1 MSVVDLA
8 RGGVPHPA
16 SRASASAPDR
26 LAELLLYLP
35 IVGVTF
41 FSKFGMSFGT
51 RSVSVALLFI
61 WAALA
66 AGVLLGRMQINVGN
80 FVFYSAMVA
89 VLAAEQ
95 VFGGHYFS
103 GKSIALLVVLHFPY
117 IASLGSGL
125 ARQDLLLRFYANVA
139 LILAL
144 CGIVQFAGQFV
155 TAYETLFPIDQLPDG
170 LLLSGYHNLIP
181 LGSSGLYKSNGIFLN
196 EPSELSQN
204 LAIAVIIEFLFVRR
218 FLRRLLRLFILAAGM
233 AVSFSG
239 TGLVILACVAPLIII
254 MQRRLDLFFL
264 LLVLGALGLG
274 AVALVGAEALHLEVF
289 VERAGELRQGGSE
302 TSGFARYLAGFYLFD
317 QYLWQDL
324 GSTLFGMGAGA
335 WEDYSRRAIYG
346 AAGVTW
352 VKMPFEYGLIGAAV
366 YFAFIGNCIFRSR
379 QSIFLRW
386 GMLVYLLL
394 NEALVPFAHGLI
406 LPALVW
412 PSDEKRGRDEGA

>member
-16 SRASASAPDR
+16 SRVSAPAQDR

-41 FSKFGMSFGT
+41 FAKFGMSFGT
-51 RSVSVALLFI
+51 RSISVALLFI

-66 AGVLLGRMQINVGN
+66 AGLLLGRMQINGGN

-95 VFGGHYFS
+95 VFGGNYFS
-103 GKSIALLVVLHFPY
+103 GKSVALLVAIHFPY
-117 IASLGSGL
+117 VVSLGNGL
-125 ARQDLLLRFYANVA
+125 ARQDSLLRFYANVA

-144 CGIVQFAGQFV
+144 CGIAQFAGQFV
-155 TAYETLFPIDQLPDG
+155 TGYEMLFPIDQLPDG
-170 LLLSGYHNLIP
+170 LLLGGYHNLIP
-181 LGSSGLYKSNGIFLN
+181 LGSSGLYKSNGIFLT

-204 LAIAVIIEFLFVRR
+204 LAIAIIIEFLFVRR
-218 FLRRLLRLFILAAGM
+218 FLQRLLRLFILAAGM

-239 TGLVILACVAPLIII
+239 TGLVLLACVAPLIII
-254 MQRRLDLFFL
+254 IQRRLDLFLL
-264 LLVLGALGLG
+264 LLVLGALGVG
-274 AVALVGAEALHLEVF
+274 VALIAADALHLEVF

-302 TSGFARYLAGFYLFD
+302 TSGFARYVAGFYLFD

-324 GSTLFGMGAGA
+324 GRTLFGMGAGA
-335 WEDYSRRAIYG
+335 WEGYSRRAIYS

-352 VKMPFEYGLIGAAV
+352 VKIPFEYGLIGAAV

-386 GMLVYLLL
+386 GMMVYLLL

-412 PSDEKRGRDEGA
+412 PSDEKRDRDEGA